1 VAVCRRRAVGP
12 YAPRDSR
19 QRRRATQFAHPRRR
33 SHPPASRTAAVP
45 TTRAE
50 LCDDVRPVVVE
61 SSSSH
66 HRRTRS
72 FRHRAKWSMDC
83 STRVFV
89 YNDFLVR
96 GGDYKYA
103 SVEGMMMLKTTTT
116 TSNDDGSDDM
126 MRMTAL

>member
-1 VAVCRRRAVGP
+1 
-12 YAPRDSR
+12 
-19 QRRRATQFAHPRRR
+19 
-33 SHPPASRTAAVP
+33 
-45 TTRAE
+45 
-50 LCDDVRPVVVE
+50 
-61 SSSSH
+61 
-66 HRRTRS
+66 
-72 FRHRAKWSMDC
+72 MDC